1 MLHWAFK
8 ATKNPFLIHSE
19 GIFYLCIAFGPRYPL
34 FLLWLAALLH
44 KRMPLLSLMRVS
56 KSTNPFR
63 IEHIIQKSANKK
75 KHPVKDAFSYKILV
89 F

>member
-56 KSTNPFR
+56 KTTNPFR
-63 IEHIIQKSANKK
+63 VMHIIQKSANKK
-75 KHPVKDAFSYKILV
+75 KHPVKDAFFI
-89 F
+89 